1 MDYRNPADYLG
12 IPQMSQQLTPEELQ
26 AQEIAK
32 QLQNQERLSMS
43 GMMGEAGNYY
53 NKVVGEQTGFD
64 PENLQMSRDMLG
76 PFSPLV
82 EAPVAGIEAI
92 AGLLAGGSSLGADL
106 LEKVGLQDKN
116 SAKRMKRDLS
126 AMLVESPIP
135 YSGAAVGIQG
145 KRIPKFGEKGY
156 NKIQY
161 PEGIALQKK
170 IDNDFEGAV
179 KEYSKLE
186 DAEGGKVINTDL
198 ARELS
203 PEYLA
208 NRSLSANVH
217 EASSTFAKKLYD
229 RALARPKQ
237 GNEMDLI
244 TFTAGG
250 TGAGKTSGLNSQPD
264 LRQIADNSKAI
275 FDTNMNTYKSAKKK
289 IVQALD
295 TGHEVAIVLTHR
307 DPVES
312 LVLGA
317 LTRAAKQEKKFG
329 SGRTVPIGA
338 HLETHLGAR
347 DTIRKLELEYA
358 DNPKV
363 NVKYIDN
370 SRGKGNAITTPFED
384 LPVMNTSK
392 LKTELDDALEIEYK
406 NKRISDEIYKGF
418 KQEID

>member
-145 KRIPKFGEKGY
+145 IKY
-156 NKIQY
+156 NIQK
-161 PEGIALQKK
+161 ALLYRKK
-170 IDNDFEGAV
+170 
-179 KEYSKLE
+179 
-186 DAEGGKVINTDL
+186 
-198 ARELS
+198 
-203 PEYLA
+203 
-208 NRSLSANVH
+208 
-217 EASSTFAKKLYD
+217 
-229 RALARPKQ
+229 
-237 GNEMDLI
+237 
-244 TFTAGG
+244 
-250 TGAGKTSGLNSQPD
+250 
-264 LRQIADNSKAI
+264 
-275 FDTNMNTYKSAKKK
+275 
-289 IVQALD
+289 
-295 TGHEVAIVLTHR
+295 
-307 DPVES
+307 
-312 LVLGA
+312 
-317 LTRAAKQEKKFG
+317 
-329 SGRTVPIGA
+329 
-338 HLETHLGAR
+338 
-347 DTIRKLELEYA
+347 
-358 DNPKV
+358 
-363 NVKYIDN
+363 
-370 SRGKGNAITTPFED
+370 
-384 LPVMNTSK
+384 
-392 LKTELDDALEIEYK
+392 
-406 NKRISDEIYKGF
+406 
-418 KQEID
+418 